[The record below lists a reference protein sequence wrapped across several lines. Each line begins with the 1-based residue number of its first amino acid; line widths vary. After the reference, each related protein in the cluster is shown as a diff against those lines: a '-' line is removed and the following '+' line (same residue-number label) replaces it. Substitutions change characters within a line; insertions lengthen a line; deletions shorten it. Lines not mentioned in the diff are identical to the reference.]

1 MVLASDRCEYVFR
14 DETAFAPTALI
25 LGFHTWVPPAKAG
38 GWKTAAANAAQ
49 QSQGATMSFQQNIRY
64 AIRLM
69 GKKPL
74 FTAAI
79 VLTLAVCIG
88 AVTAV

>member
-1 MVLASDRCEYVFR
+1 
-14 DETAFAPTALI
+14 
-25 LGFHTWVPPAKAG
+25 
-38 GWKTAAANAAQ
+38 
-49 QSQGATMSFQQNIRY
+49 MSFQQNIRY

-79 VLTLAVCIG
+79 ILTLAVCIG
-88 AVTAV
+88 ANTAVLDRKSVV